1 MVDLCDGMGFC
12 KRRVGGTDKPWVGD
26 SAVDFAVGSVI
37 AGEFERMVKMTPNE
51 ILKIERDGFLGKPP
65 GTVAICQCCKEAII
79 SGEEYANVNG
89 ENFHTECLADVSVS
103 EILDLLDVPVR
114 TAG

>member
-1 MVDLCDGMGFC
+1 MADLCDGVSVC
-12 KRRVGGTDKPWVGD
+12 KRAMGGTDKPWVGASAVASAVD
-26 SAVDFAVGSVI
+26 SAVAV
-37 AGEFERMVKMTPNE
+37 EFERMVKMTPNE